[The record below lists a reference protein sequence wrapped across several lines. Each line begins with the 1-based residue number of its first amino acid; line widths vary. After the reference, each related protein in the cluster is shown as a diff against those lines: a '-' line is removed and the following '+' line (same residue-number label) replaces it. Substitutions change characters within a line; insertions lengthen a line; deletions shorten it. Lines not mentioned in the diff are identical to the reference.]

1 MGSTRRHIRFEPD
14 PNTYVLVK
22 VSDEL
27 SLSGLCL
34 DESLSGCAAVFK
46 KHEALV
52 EKAVIDVKV
61 GELELMTAEIRW
73 LKEIDADVLKVGFEY
88 LT

>member
-14 PNTYVLVK
+14 INTLV
-22 VSDEL
+22 VALDDQGSR
-27 SLSGLCL
+27 LSGVCL

-46 KHEALV
+46 KHANFV
-52 EKAVIDVKV
+52 EKKILDIKV
-61 GELELMTAEIRW
+61 GQLKAIKAEIRW
-73 LKEIDADVLKVGFEY
+73 VKEIDTDVLKVGFEY